1 MNLNKSIFTN
11 ENFTRELVEAV
22 DNRLENEQYEDAVK
36 QALLYLTSFV
46 RGKTGLIED
55 GVSLMSK
62 TFKKD
67 NPAIKINNLSS
78 DTDKNEQQGVMFIG
92 QGIYSAFRNPLNH
105 SIHTKLTEKD
115 CIRQLIIIDM
125 MLDYANKEVRENN
138 TIANVLFES
147 VNMENK
153 EFYLKRNIDIDINE
167 RLKLKNVWIYGEP
180 GIGKTN
186 IAQYYFINNRSF
198 YHSIY
203 FTSTENNIDSYLN
216 LIFEDLLDKL
226 ENENISIN
234 NSLGINR
241 KLSILFSVLVKY
253 IE

>member
-1 MNLNKSIFTN
+1 MTLNKNIFTN
-11 ENFTRELVEAV
+11 ENFTNGLVEAV

-36 QALLYLTSFV
+36 QALLYLTSV
-46 RGKTGLIED
+46 VKEKTGLTED

-67 NPAIKINNLSS
+67 NPAIKINNLID

-115 CIRQLIIIDM
+115 CIRQLMIIDM
-125 MLDYANKEVRENN
+125 MLDYANKEIRDNN
-138 TIANVLFES
+138 TVANVLFES
-147 VNMENK
+147 VNMDNK
-153 EFYLKRNIDIDINE
+153 EFYLKRNIDTDISQ
-167 RLKLKNVWIYGEP
+167 RLQLKNVWIYGEP

-186 IAQYYFINNRSF
+186 IAQYYFLKNSSF

-203 FTSTENNIDSYLN
+203 FTSTEN
-216 LIFEDLLDKL
+216 
-226 ENENISIN
+226 SITDVT
-234 NSLGINR
+234 IT
-241 KLSILFSVLVKY
+241 KK
-253 IE
+253 